1 LSREVGRLWPVS
13 ALLSWLL
20 AWFVALVGGWL
31 PGCLFGL
38 LLAALHRRPWRRIT
52 VALGLP
58 LALLATGLPLPAW
71 AWLLPLVLLLALYP
85 WWLWRDAPLFLT
97 PADAFDRLAQHMP
110 LSDAA
115 RMLDAGS
122 GSGAALRAWH
132 RAYPTLELQGIES
145 SAMLVFWSRW
155 RCPFARIERGDLWT
169 RDWSDFDIVYLF
181 QRPESMRPAL
191 DKARAELQPGSRL
204 ISLDFE
210 LPGVAASLTLPV
222 GRHRLLVY
230 RAEDLN

>member
-1 LSREVGRLWPVS
+1 MP
-13 ALLSWLL
+13 A
-20 AWFVALVGGWL
+20 
-31 PGCLFGL
+31 
-38 LLAALHRRPWRRIT
+38 
-52 VALGLP
+52 
-58 LALLATGLPLPAW
+58 AW

-181 QRPESMRPAL
+181 QRDTDAAGGEPAPPPPDRRGFHHG
-191 DKARAELQPGSRL
+191 DKVNFFQYGIQGSR
-204 ISLDFE
+204 
-210 LPGVAASLTLPV
+210 
-222 GRHRLLVY
+222 RLN
-230 RAEDLN
+230 AP